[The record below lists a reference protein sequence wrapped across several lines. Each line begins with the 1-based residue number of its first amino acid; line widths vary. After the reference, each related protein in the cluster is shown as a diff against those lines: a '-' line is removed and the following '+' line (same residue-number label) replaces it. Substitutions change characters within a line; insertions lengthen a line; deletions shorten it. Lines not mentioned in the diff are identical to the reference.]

1 MLWVRRV
8 RSQNLR
14 RNLFAEQSPN
24 APLFS
29 ISGLLLP
36 TGFPNQ
42 GWMQLNGFLT
52 NDTGKHA
59 KTQLGLSLT
68 VPWRWR
74 SGSTQDRDRGMLPK
88 ILHVLGVG
96 GYDKSR
102 LKNIQSRLSKGSA
115 AWPFAAFTQRGDH
128 LFSQALY
135 MHIMQEDNPLH
146 RVVRHL
152 L

>member
-1 MLWVRRV
+1 MLWVLRV

-14 RNLFAEQSPN
+14 RNLFAELSSN

-42 GWMQLNGFLT
+42 GWIKLNGFLT
-52 NDTGKHA
+52 NNDTGKHA
-59 KTQLGLSLT
+59 KTQLGPSLT

-96 GYDKSR
+96 GYDKSG
-102 LKNIQSRLSKGSA
+102 LKNIQSHPIKGL
-115 AWPFAAFTQRGDH
+115 G
-128 LFSQALY
+128 
-135 MHIMQEDNPLH
+135 
-146 RVVRHL
+146 
-152 L
+152 

>member
-1 MLWVRRV
+1 MGAKGAFPKPKKESFCR
-8 RSQNLR
+8 
-14 RNLFAEQSPN
+14 AEFECTFVFNIWP
-24 APLFS
+24 AFTHC
-29 ISGLLLP
+29 

-102 LKNIQSRLSKGSA
+102 LKNIQSRPIKGL
-115 AWPFAAFTQRGDH
+115 G
-128 LFSQALY
+128 
-135 MHIMQEDNPLH
+135 
-146 RVVRHL
+146 
-152 L
+152 